1 METERTQPHKAH
13 EPLPESTERVG
24 RAVIGS
30 AVAVHRALGPGLLE
44 SAYEIC
50 LAHELERRGNAALWQ
65 MALPVV
71 YEAVK
76 LEAGYRVD
84 LMVDG
89 VVVVEVKSV
98 DTLAPVHE
106 AQLLTYLRLSGRRLG
121 FLIIFVFP
129 FARISTQRA
138 RRSHEDHQMRPSSRQ
153 DEPHADHRQPVAVE
167 VAGITHR
174 HASSISTD
182 QSSTRHI
189 FGSSIATSN
198 DCKLRSSQGTHA
210 GPMR

>member
-1 METERTQPHKAH
+1 MHKGH
-13 EPLPESTERVG
+13 EPLLESTERVG
-24 RAVIGS
+24 RAIIG
-30 AVAVHRALGPGLLE
+30 AAIAVHRALGPGLLE

-50 LAHELERRGNAALWQ
+50 LVHELERRGNAVLRQ

-98 DTLAPVHE
+98 DALAPVHE

-121 FLIIFVFP
+121 FLINFNVVMVK
-129 FARISTQRA
+129 Q
-138 RRSHEDHQMRPSSRQ
+138 
-153 DEPHADHRQPVAVE
+153 
-167 VAGITHR
+167 GIKR
-174 HASSISTD
+174 MI
-182 QSSTRHI
+182 
-189 FGSSIATSN
+189 
-198 DCKLRSSQGTHA
+198 L
-210 GPMR
+210 